1 MSNPPRDPIQP
12 HRTRPASEV
21 ARATGALA
29 DARLARPRRSRQ
41 PPSPSWFESFVVGC
55 DPIAC
60 ALFGVLPAGVP
71 PSPRRARPDRSP
83 RGAEPFPERYYVGRR
98 PASSTPQVF
107 LVGEGVEPLRHPG
120 FRTTAGFDW
129 GRDTAGALELAYAM
143 LSHALAASAAKA
155 TCRQFAREILAALDP
170 DGFVLSCEEV
180 VRWVIATLP
189 QAEIPR
195 DAHPGPI
202 ARAAARIRR
211 WHRRRQIAPASGSTS
226 Q

>member
-21 ARATGALA
+21 AHATGALA
-29 DARLARPRRSRQ
+29 DARLASPRRSRQ

-60 ALFGVLPAGVP
+60 ALFGVLAAGVP
-71 PSPRRARPDRSP
+71 PSPRRARPGRSP

-143 LSHALAASAAKA
+143 LTTRWRPQPPRQPAASSPARFSPLWTPTASSSPAK
-155 TCRQFAREILAALDP
+155 
-170 DGFVLSCEEV
+170 
-180 VRWVIATLP
+180 
-189 QAEIPR
+189 
-195 DAHPGPI
+195 
-202 ARAAARIRR
+202 
-211 WHRRRQIAPASGSTS
+211 TS
-226 Q
+226 RGG